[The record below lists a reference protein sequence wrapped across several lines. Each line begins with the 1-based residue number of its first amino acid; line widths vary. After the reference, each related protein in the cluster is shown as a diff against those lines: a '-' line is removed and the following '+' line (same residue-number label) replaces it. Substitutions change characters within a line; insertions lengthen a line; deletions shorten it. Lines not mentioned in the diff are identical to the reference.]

1 MDGYG
6 KILSILGDV
15 VRANISGATVYEKL
29 DASRGKGERG
39 GTYGMDCRCL
49 CSVPEPGQPLAE
61 LVLLLSGYLS
71 GLSDGVGGSGWELH
85 VEL

>member
-1 MDGYG
+1 MGTVSF
-6 KILSILGDV
+6 LSMLGDV
-15 VRANISGATVYEKL
+15 VRRANKSCATVFEKL
-29 DASRGKGERG
+29 DASRGKGERVG
-39 GTYGMDCRCL
+39 AYGMDCQCL

-61 LVLLLSGYLS
+61 LVWLLSGYLS